1 MGEASSLLNLILLAI
16 AVGIFLKLRSVLGRR
31 TGEERPPYDPFAS
44 NDKPTLP
51 GQSLPGNDKV
61 VRLPQRGPVAKDDT
75 VEAADGNAT
84 FGAYPQ
90 RPPYVAN
97 DRWGGLVPEGS
108 PIAQTLSDIAQ
119 IDRHFDLQEFMSG
132 ARAAYE
138 MIVTAFANGERATL
152 KPLLAD
158 HVYQGFEGV
167 IAGREERGETIDQT
181 FIGISKADLY
191 QADLADHR
199 ARLTIRFVSELTA
212 CTKNN
217 DGIVIEGDPV
227 TIRKVTDIW
236 TFERDVKASD
246 PNWRLVA
253 TGSED

>member
-1 MGEASSLLNLILLAI
+1 MGEASSLINLILLAI

-31 TGEERPPYDPFAS
+31 TGEERPPYDPFS
-44 NDKPTLP
+44 KDDKP
-51 GQSLPGNDKV
+51 SLPQNDKV
-61 VRLPQRGPVAKDDT
+61 VRLPQRGPAPKGDT
-75 VEAADGNAT
+75 VEADENAT

-90 RPPYVAN
+90 RPPYVTK

-108 PIAQTLSDIAQ
+108 PMAQTLSDIAQ
-119 IDRHFDLQEFMSG
+119 LDRHFDLQDFMSG

-138 MIVTAFANGERATL
+138 MIVTAFANGERSTL

-158 HVYQGFEGV
+158 HVYQGFESV

-181 FIGISKADLY
+181 FIGITKADLH
-191 QADLADHR
+191 QADLADRR

-212 CTKNN
+212 CTKNS
-217 DGIVIEGDPV
+217 DGIVIDGDPV

>member
-1 MGEASSLLNLILLAI
+1 MGEASSLINLILLAI
-16 AVGIFLKLRSVLGRR
+16 AVGIFLKLRSILGRR
-31 TGEERPPYDPFAS
+31 TGEERPPYDPFS
-44 NDKPTLP
+44 RDDKPSP
-51 GQSLPGNDKV
+51 PSDKV
-61 VRLPQRGPVAKDDT
+61 VRLPQRGAAAKDDT
-75 VEAADGNAT
+75 VEADDNAT
-84 FGAYPQ
+84 FGASSQ
-90 RPPYVAN
+90 RLPHVAK
-97 DRWGGLVPEGS
+97 DRWGGLVPNGS
-108 PIAQTLSDIAQ
+108 PMAQTLSNIAQ
-119 IDRHFDLQEFMSG
+119 LDRHFDLPDFMSG

-181 FIGISKADLY
+181 FIGISKADLH

-212 CTKNN
+212 CTKNS